1 MAHST
6 DDDAAVSPLLAER
19 FASHALETRFEDL
32 TPDAVAQA
40 KVFILDTLGVGIA
53 GSSAFGADK
62 VIPEEAIAAGG
73 RTGSTLWGRSLRVPA
88 GVAALVN
95 GYQVHCQE
103 YDCVH
108 EGAVLHPLATALPA
122 AVAYA
127 EKNDA
132 AIISGKELITAV
144 AVGVNVSAGLG
155 IASRSAMTFFRPAT
169 AGGFGAVAAVGRLMA
184 LSREQLVQ
192 AFGLQ
197 YAQTSGTLQ
206 PHVEGSTALPLQVGL
221 NGRAALQSCE
231 WAAAG
236 LPGPRDVFEGP
247 YGYLRLFEGPE
258 AWDLGETYKCLAG
271 ERWLV
276 SELSHKPYPAGR
288 ATHGG
293 VEGVQI
299 LTKRNDGSIVK
310 PDEIDQ
316 VTITGPPV
324 TARLCARP
332 DLPDPSPN
340 YARLCMSYVAAKV
353 LIHGTIDLAHYRGD
367 ELQDAETH
375 RLAKRV
381 RMVSDGQGDP
391 NALLPVSVEMRLTSG
406 EVKKWRCDQMLAS
419 PTRRLTREQHLAKFH
434 RCWQFS
440 AEPLSVAA
448 RDELIEMIDHLEE
461 LSDVKLMTRLLS
473 PDEAGSL

>member
-1 MAHST
+1 MANPVEPT
-6 DDDAAVSPLLAER
+6 PLLAER
-19 FASHALETRFEDL
+19 FASHALDTRFEDL

-62 VIPEEAIAAGG
+62 VTQVGAGWGAGEEATIWGQRG
-73 RTGSTLWGRSLRVPA
+73 RAPA

-127 EKNDA
+127 EKKGG
-132 AIISGKELITAV
+132 ISGRELITAV
-144 AVGVNVSAGLG
+144 AVGVNISAGLG

-169 AGGFGAVAAVGRLMA
+169 AGGFGATAAVGRLMG
-184 LSREQLVQ
+184 LSHEALVQ

-221 NGRAALQSCE
+221 NSRAAVQSCE
-231 WAAAG
+231 WASLG

-247 YGYLRLFEGPE
+247 YGYLRLFEGPDE
-258 AWDLGETYKCLAG
+258 WDLSGTYACLAG
-271 ERWLV
+271 KRWLV

-293 VEGVQI
+293 VEGLQV
-299 LTKRNDGSIVK
+299 LMRKADGSNLK
-310 PDEIDQ
+310 PDEIDE
-316 VTITGPPV
+316 VIITGPPV

-332 DLPDPSPN
+332 DIPDPSPN

-353 LIHGTIDLAHYRGD
+353 LINGTIDLAHYRGD
-367 ELQDAETH
+367 ELKDAATH
-375 RLAKRV
+375 DLAKRV
-381 RMVSDGQGDP
+381 RMVSDGKGHP
-391 NALLPVSVEMRLTSG
+391 NALLPVNVEMRLRSG
-406 EVKKWRCDQMLAS
+406 EVKSWRCDQMLAS
-419 PTRRLTREQHLAKFH
+419 PTRRLTREQHLTKFR
-434 RCWQFS
+434 RCWEFS
-440 AEPLSVAA
+440 AEPLSLEA
-448 RDELIEMIDHLEE
+448 RDELIGMVDQLED
-461 LSDVKLMTRLLS
+461 LSDVRLMTKLLS
-473 PDEAGSL
+473 PSAANDK